1 MDVAAT
7 TLVQRTVP
15 AELQGR
21 VFGSLYGGIGVAA
34 ALSYLLGG
42 LLLDRTSPRVAF
54 VAAGAAG
61 LLATGATA
69 LALRRAVHR
78 SYRDRR

>member
-7 TLVQRTVP
+7 TLIQRTVP
-15 AELQGR
+15 PQLLGR

-34 ALSYLLGG
+34 ALAYLLGG

-54 VAAGAAG
+54 LTAGTAG
-61 LLATGATA
+61 LLATGATV
-69 LALRRAVHR
+69 LALRRATT
-78 SYRDRR
+78 